1 MAILKTYKFYLKS
14 LIKDP
19 YYWFW
24 AVFFMLFWLVM
35 GAFIYGS
42 TVTKDSLRGDLA
54 KIIPPSTPIFESIL
68 EDMWNKSI
76 LHYTGSWYSCIAL
89 YSLSTIA
96 MGLVYYIYYSTIPIR
111 YLTKYSKASPIRFYM
126 GLTLA
131 SLTTSLIAAGILVA
145 STIIIY
151 SYKFHELNKF
161 ILPRNPLG
169 VFTVT
174 ITGGVFKF
182 FFSTTLA
189 LLVVAMRKPRLLG
202 MLSFVPFILS
212 YAFGMYGLMAGG
224 GLVHLSPFNII
235 LLLAFHYYTES
246 PIALNLR
253 VVEMWRADPEV
264 EKWFSKDLTIQLV
277 DPAILWIILS
287 LWILIT
293 AGISLILLR
302 VQKGVS
308 VEEIIS

>member
-1 MAILKTYKFYLKS
+1 MAVLKTYRFYLKS

-42 TVTKDSLRGDLA
+42 TMTKDSLRRDLE
-54 KIIPPSTPIFESIL
+54 KIIPPSTPMFESIL
-68 EDMWNKSI
+68 EDMWNKST
-76 LHYTGSWYSCIAL
+76 LYYTGSWYSSTAL
-89 YSLSTIA
+89 YSLTTIA
-96 MGLVYYIYYSTIPIR
+96 MGLVHYIYYSTIPIR
-111 YLTKYSKASPIRFYM
+111 YLTKYSKASSTRFYT

-131 SLTTSLIAAGILVA
+131 SLTTSLIATGILVA
-145 STIIIY
+145 STIILY

-161 ILPRNPLG
+161 ILPKNPLG

-174 ITGGVFKF
+174 VTGGVFMF

-202 MLSFVPFILS
+202 MLSFVPLMLS
-212 YAFGMYGLMAGG
+212 YALGMYGLMAGG

-246 PIALNLR
+246 PISLNLR
-253 VVEMWRADPEV
+253 VVDMWRADPEV
-264 EKWFSKDLTIQLV
+264 KEWFSKDLAIQLA
-277 DPAILWIILS
+277 DPAILWIILGF
-287 LWILIT
+287 WILIT

-308 VEEIIS
+308 VEEILS